1 MNRIKKRISLALV
14 KSLVTSGE
22 ECLVS
27 DTDIL
32 GFQVRVAKRSVTFR
46 VRWCKGRG
54 VDRGEK
60 LFTIGHYPGMMPDE
74 ARAEALK
81 IVSKL
86 ENYESVNSLSARR
99 FPTVGEAM
107 DAYVEHVKNKA
118 NAVSVFNHC
127 AHLRSRRIADLL
139 PSDVLAIRDSL
150 LDHPATANLV
160 VKYLSG
166 AISLLIREM
175 NLDLVNPVRGISK
188 LHVEPRKRFLSD
200 SEAPLLLDELSRLTS
215 VPIYSAQADA
225 LLMMIYTGARKSNV
239 LSMNLSEIE
248 RDVWIIPYNKSKN
261 GKEIIVPLN
270 KFALEIVRKRSEK
283 AIDGYLFTWRGRVLS
298 DVRKTFRT
306 ACAAVGVEECRIHD
320 LRRTLGSWM
329 LMNGTPIEVVS
340 KTLGHSSIHVTE
352 QVYAHLLP
360 KKISDAT
367 SSAVQAMREG
377 KV

>member
-14 KSLVTSGE
+14 KSLVNAGD

-46 VRWCKGRG
+46 VRWCKGKTE
-54 VDRGEK
+54 RGEK

-74 ARAEALK
+74 ARAAALQ

-86 ENYESVNSLSARR
+86 ENYETVNSLSARR

-107 DAYVEHVKNKA
+107 DAYVEHVKNRA
-118 NAVSVFNHC
+118 NAVSIFRYCV
-127 AHLRSRRIADLL
+127 HLRSRRIADLL
-139 PSDVLAIRDSL
+139 PSEVVAIRDSL
-150 LDHPATANLV
+150 VDHPATANLV

-188 LHVEPRKRFLSD
+188 LHVEPRKRFLTEE
-200 SEAPLLLDELSRLTS
+200 EAPKLLEEIERLRF
-215 VPIYSAQADA
+215 VPRYSAQAYA

-239 LSMNLSEIE
+239 LSMNLSEIT
-248 RDVWIIPYNKSKN
+248 RDVWVVPFNKSKN
-261 GKEIIVPLN
+261 GKEIVAPLN
-270 KFALEIVRKRSEK
+270 KFALEIVKERSK
-283 AIDGYLFTWRGRVLS
+283 TAIDGYLFTWRGHFMS
-298 DVRKTFRT
+298 DVRKTFKR
-306 ACAAVGVEECRIHD
+306 ACDAVGVEECRIHD

-329 LMNGTPIEVVS
+329 LMNGSPIEVVS

-367 SSAVQAMREG
+367 SSAVQAMRKGE
-377 KV
+377 V

>member
-1 MNRIKKRISLALV
+1 MNRQKKRITLTLLKQLV
-14 KSLVTSGE
+14 ASGD
-22 ECLVS
+22 ECLVL

-46 VRWCKGRG
+46 ILWCKGNR
-54 VDRGEK
+54 K
-60 LFTIGHYPGMMPDE
+60 LYSIGHYPGMMPDE
-74 ARAEALK
+74 ARDEALK
-81 IVSKL
+81 IISKL
-86 ENYESVNSLSARR
+86 ENYETVNSLSAHR

-118 NAVSVFNHC
+118 NTVSVFNHC

-150 LDHPATANLV
+150 LDHPSTANLV

-166 AISLLIREM
+166 AIPLLIREM
-175 NLDLVNPVRGISK
+175 GLDLINPVRGISK
-188 LHVEPRKRFLSD
+188 LHVEPRKRFLSEK
-200 SEAPLLLDELSRLTS
+200 EAPLLIDELSRLAST
-215 VPIYSAQADA
+215 VIWGAQADA
-225 LLMMIYTGARKSNV
+225 LLMMIYTGQRKSNV

-248 RDVWIIPYNKSKN
+248 RDVWTIPYNKSKN
-261 GKEIIVPLN
+261 RKETVVPLN
-270 KFALEIVRKRSEK
+270 EYALEIVRKRSEK
-283 AIDGYLFTWRGRVLS
+283 AIDGYLFTWRGSVLS
-298 DVRKTFRT
+298 DVRKTFAR
-306 ACAAVGVEECRIHD
+306 ACAAVGVKECHVHD

-340 KTLGHSSIHVTE
+340 KTLGHSSIRVTE

-367 SSAVQAMREG
+367 SSAVQAMRKG